1 VVHASIGAL
10 AGDACAYELV
20 LASGLG
26 RVRILV
32 AGSGGESP
40 GHTPTRIPVAH
51 LRALQ
56 NVRSPVALV
65 AGGRSR
71 TRGGVGRWDKG
82 KRRRRRSG
90 GSADGSTSRAGGARP
105 R

>member
-1 VVHASIGAL
+1 MHVAERPIMGGEGGQCTVEHASIGAL

-40 GHTPTRIPVAH
+40 RHTPTRIPVAH

-56 NVRSPVALV
+56 N
-65 AGGRSR
+65 
-71 TRGGVGRWDKG
+71 T
-82 KRRRRRSG
+82 
-90 GSADGSTSRAGGARP
+90 
-105 R
+105 